1 MKESVFKNAKK
12 FYDGWEK
19 IVNGF
24 KNRILPLSIKDILKT
39 DILNTPEQK
48 RFNNFL
54 SQIKEEQRNIDM
66 SLFEE
71 VFGMARLTKCYKLY
85 TVQKKLIVTIKRH
98 FRLKI

>member
-12 FYDGWEK
+12 IYDGWEK

-24 KNRILPLSIKDILKT
+24 KNRILLLSIKDILKT

-48 RFNNFL
+48 QFNNFL

-71 VFGMARLTKCYKLY
+71 VFGYGTPDKMLQTL
-85 TVQKKLIVTIKRH
+85 H
-98 FRLKI
+98 S